1 MTDLKTA
8 AAHLDNAKTPED
20 VFGPLDPPER
30 RIEELRSKYLD
41 LVEIVHPDHHGG
53 LVIADK
59 AMASLNRWRDLAEE
73 KIKAGKWGQPTSTT
87 TIQAGNLYID
97 VEPMCAGD
105 ICDLYLGSYGAD
117 GKAVIK
123 IARDPRD
130 RDLVENECKTLA
142 RLHAKPDKESVHF
155 SKYIPTFIEATRI
168 KNGNKERAA
177 TIITHVSGGYTL
189 AQVMKRYS
197 DGLDARH
204 VAWIWKRL
212 LECLDWVHRKGIV
225 HGAITPDHILI
236 LPENHGVKLLDWSYA
251 TEPGGKIKAIPASWR
266 HIYPREI
273 LDKLPATTGV
283 DLYMVAKCV
292 ELMLGAVQPWPRLY
306 AGMIHAS
313 TLPAGHRYQNAFE
326 VYEQLDHHLRTMY
339 GKPKFVELTM

>member
-8 AAHLDNAKTPED
+8 AAHLDNAKTPEEI
-20 VFGPLDPPER
+20 FGDIPPER
-30 RIEELRSKYLD
+30 GVEWLRSRYLT
-41 LVEIVHPDHHGG
+41 LVMIIHPDRNGG
-53 LVIADK
+53 LAIADK
-59 AMASLNRWRDLAEE
+59 ALAALNRWRDLAEE
-73 KIKAGKWGQPTSTT
+73 KIRAGKWGQSTSTT

-130 RDLVENECKTLA
+130 RDLVENESKNLA

-168 KNGNKERAA
+168 KDGQRERAA
-177 TIITHVSGGYTL
+177 IIIAHVPGGYTL
-189 AQVMKRYS
+189 AQVMKRYP

-236 LPENHGVKLLDWSYA
+236 LPQNHGVKLLDWSYA
-251 TEPGGKIKAIPASWR
+251 IEPGGKIKAIPSAWR
-266 HIYPREI
+266 DIYPEEI
-273 LDKLPATTGV
+273 LRKQPATTGA

-292 ELMLGAVQPWPRLY
+292 ELMLGTLQPPPRLY

-313 TLPAGHRYQNAFE
+313 TLPAMYRYQNAFE